1 MRNLL
6 RFEWS
11 RGISSKGFKLS
22 FAISL
27 LLVLLDF
34 RASYLLNQV
43 GGMTKYPEIFLS
55 GFIVLDYQFIYMG
68 LLHPLLPVLAA
79 LPYGSSYFKDQES
92 GYIKNVRLKSSSR
105 QYHLAKYLVAFVLGA
120 LVITVPLLLSL
131 MLSMTYLP
139 ILPPEPFAYQGY
151 VRDGSFLSGLFYCH
165 PVLYGISIA
174 IMEGLFGGLFA
185 AMSLCISRYVNYVF
199 SVLVIPFVA
208 YIVEDSICAI
218 LHLEHYCYFC
228 LLDPVLDSGMYV
240 VLMLG
245 LGMIVINDQVLHRD
259 ISFPESIGA
268 LIENPSFLEEYSGRK
283 NLELLNRLNGNRDQ
297 EAVSLALERV
307 CLQDDADKLYGR
319 YSLGMKQKLGI
330 AYAILNEPDII
341 VLDEPINALDEDSV
355 AHIRKTLYELRDS
368 GRLILIACHDRE
380 EMDYLADEIFVMSEG
395 RVIRKERNDAHA
407 AADEA

>member
-1 MRNLL
+1 MTTIKIENLTKTIKKNTVLSDINMEMSGGSIYGLRGKNGCGKTMLMRAVCGL
-6 RFEWS
+6 
-11 RGISSKGFKLS
+11 IHPTKG
-22 FAISL
+22 
-27 LLVLLDF
+27 
-34 RASYLLNQV
+34 Q
-43 GGMTKYPEIFLS
+43 
-55 GFIVLDYQFIYMG
+55 
-68 LLHPLLPVLAA
+68 
-79 LPYGSSYFKDQES
+79 
-92 GYIKNVRLKSSSR
+92 
-105 QYHLAKYLVAFVLGA
+105 
-120 LVITVPLLLSL
+120 
-131 MLSMTYLP
+131 
-139 ILPPEPFAYQGY
+139 
-151 VRDGSFLSGLFYCH
+151 
-165 PVLYGISIA
+165 
-174 IMEGLFGGLFA
+174 
-185 AMSLCISRYVNYVF
+185 
-199 SVLVIPFVA
+199 
-208 YIVEDSICAI
+208 
-218 LHLEHYCYFC
+218 
-228 LLDPVLDSGMYV
+228 
-240 VLMLG
+240 
-245 LGMIVINDQVLHRD
+245 IVINDQVLHRD

-283 NLELLNRLNGNRDQ
+283 NLELLNRLNGNRDP